1 MFVGELLMSW
11 NEVLQPAEFIFEIE
25 GFLQIW
31 GPFPPV
37 PQQKAAPAGAAT
49 SAEAAATGVETLS

>member
-1 MFVGELLMSW
+1 MFIGELLMSW

-37 PQQKAAPAGAAT
+37 PQQKAAPA
-49 SAEAAATGVETLS
+49 EAAAADVETFSSESSLS

>member
-1 MFVGELLMSW
+1 MFIGELLMSW

-37 PQQKAAPAGAAT
+37 PQQKAAPA
-49 SAEAAATGVETLS
+49 EAAATGVQTFPS